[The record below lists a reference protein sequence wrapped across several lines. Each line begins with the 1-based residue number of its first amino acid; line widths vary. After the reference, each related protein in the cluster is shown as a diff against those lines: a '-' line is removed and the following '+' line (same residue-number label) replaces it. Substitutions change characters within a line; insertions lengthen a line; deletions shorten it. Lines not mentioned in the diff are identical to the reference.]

1 MIKTSQIILD
11 PKTLGSK
18 HLIAIDIAEKYAYE
32 NGSKSNK
39 LEGYNVKVV
48 IPSMGFE
55 PMNVV
60 IPYLPSFT
68 VDEPVGV
75 VFKNLKLSIY
85 IMNSIIHLKGIA
97 DSVDLVENKIKL

>member
-1 MIKTSQIILD
+1 MLKTSQIIID

-18 HLIAIDIAEKYAYE
+18 HLIAIDIADKYAYE

-60 IPYLPSFT
+60 VPSLPSFT
-68 VDEPVGV
+68 VDEPLEVA
-75 VFKNLKLSIY
+75 FKNLKLSLY
-85 IMNSIIHLKGIA
+85 IMNSTLHLKAVA
-97 DSVDLVENKIKL
+97 DSVELVENKIKL